1 LRQPTIANDNAK
13 ESLSIGITQGP
24 DQFQQLRNQNWN
36 MPFLQI
42 VITLVLGGLLLWL
55 VNRFIPMQ
63 STTMKSILNG
73 FAVIVA
79 VLWLL
84 TLFGGFTPSLVRTLE
99 AERNIAS
106 SSSMPSAPTAE
117 SSPGLRKTSG
127 QRSNGTIPKRRS
139 GNEVNNE
146 PRWSVEIWRAE
157 SFRAGFFPPR
167 WAGTQRAA
175 LHLSDW

>member
-1 LRQPTIANDNAK
+1 MRQPTIANDNAK

-24 DQFQQLRNQNWN
+24 DQLQQLRNQNWN

-42 VITLVLGGLLLWL
+42 VITLVLVGLLLWL

-99 AERNIAS
+99 AERNSEQFIHAECAHSRVQSWS
-106 SSSMPSAPTAE
+106 SQDVGPAE
-117 SSPGLRKTSG
+117 QWNHP
-127 QRSNGTIPKRRS
+127 
-139 GNEVNNE
+139 E
-146 PRWSVEIWRAE
+146 
-157 SFRAGFFPPR
+157 
-167 WAGTQRAA
+167 AA
-175 LHLSDW
+175 VRE